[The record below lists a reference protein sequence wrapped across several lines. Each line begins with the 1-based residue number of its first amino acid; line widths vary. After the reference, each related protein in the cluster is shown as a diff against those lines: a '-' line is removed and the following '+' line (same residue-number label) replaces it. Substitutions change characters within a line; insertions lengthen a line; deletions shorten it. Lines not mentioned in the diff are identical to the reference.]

1 MKILENGVFYE
12 YWFINYF
19 FLSDEVRKMF
29 FRDKKTINVN
39 FEEKI
44 DQKNQNKCSNH
55 NNIM

>member
-44 DQKNQNKCSNH
+44 DQKKQNKCSNH